1 MLDELANAAASLG
14 GSWAK
19 LRTTD
24 DPSVEGKVLG
34 FENRP
39 KTFEGAPVLNRKT
52 GAPRMEWVFTLD
64 CGGEDP
70 VKVSLNESA
79 QRAVSAAL
87 RAANCTAPKAGD
99 TLKIGVKSNP
109 ANDREQ
115 AEYQARWSVGAAS
128 LDVPVSDPDGDD
140 SGDPF

>member
-1 MLDELANAAASLG
+1 MLDELATAAASLG

-24 DPSVEGKVLG
+24 DPPVEGRVLS

-52 GAPRMEWVFTLD
+52 GAPRVEWVFTLD
-64 CGGEDP
+64 CGDEDP

-87 RAANCTAPKAGD
+87 RAANCTNPKAGD

-115 AEYQARWSVGAAS
+115 AEYQARWTVGAAS
-128 LDVPVSDPDGDD
+128 LDMPTTNDADD
-140 SGDPF
+140 TGDPF

>member
-1 MLDELANAAASLG
+1 MLDELVTAASSIG
-14 GSWAK
+14 GNWAK
-19 LRTTD
+19 IRTTD
-24 DPSVEGKVLG
+24 DPPVEGKVIS

-64 CGGEDP
+64 CGEEEP
-70 VKVSLNESA
+70 TKVSLNESA
-79 QRAVSAAL
+79 QRAVSQAL
-87 RAANCTAPKAGD
+87 RAANVSAPKAGD

-115 AEYQARWSVGAAS
+115 AEYQAKWTVGAAV
-128 LDVPVSDPDGDD
+128 LDVPVAADNGP
-140 SGDPF
+140 DPF

>member
-1 MLDELANAAASLG
+1 MLDELVTAASSIG
-14 GSWAK
+14 GNWAK

-24 DPSVEGKVLG
+24 DPPVEGTVIA
-34 FENRP
+34 FESRA

-64 CGGEDP
+64 CGGEEP
-70 VKVSLNESA
+70 TKVSLNESG

-87 RAANCTAPKAGD
+87 RAANCTSPKAGD
-99 TLKIGVKSNP
+99 TLKVGVKANP

-115 AEYQARWSVGAAS
+115 AEYQAKWTVGAAT
-128 LDVPVSDPDGDD
+128 LDVPTTPAADP
-140 SGDPF
+140 GDPF